1 MRRPALFRYLYT
13 GFAVVTIA
21 AAPANVGGQ
30 QPSIPKL
37 RELRRLNP
45 GAAVCVNPPM
55 NIAGGEIDIARA
67 GDELAQRVRD
77 AGFVSGPLGTL
88 SRCDALV
95 FTEITMRSRQ
105 LAELDFR
112 VVLTDEQI
120 PRLCSS
126 ARGKSAKGES
136 WRSALARAF
145 GDEAGQILKAQQKG
159 MAIYPGALEYG
170 R

>member
-1 MRRPALFRYLYT
+1 
-13 GFAVVTIA
+13 
-21 AAPANVGGQ
+21 
-30 QPSIPKL
+30 
-37 RELRRLNP
+37 
-45 GAAVCVNPPM
+45 M